1 MFRYRLLLALIATV
15 ALSSCAWQPHGP
27 TDLLPI
33 SCHTET
39 SVGMLFITIENRG
52 NDAGPSTMT
61 VDYHTNSPAMTHV
74 HLEVKTPGIPS
85 GADILLSVDLP
96 LDPHTASFFE
106 PVGKITITVD
116 AGKVLPE
123 TDRNNNVLVTGCND
137 ST

>member
-1 MFRYRLLLALIATV
+1 
-15 ALSSCAWQPHGP
+15 
-27 TDLLPI
+27 
-33 SCHTET
+33 
-39 SVGMLFITIENRG
+39 MLFITIENHG
-52 NDAGPSTMT
+52 NDAGPSMMT
-61 VDYHTNSPAMTHV
+61 VDYHTNSPTMPHV

-85 GADILLSVDLP
+85 GSDILLSVDLP

-123 TDRNNNVLVTGCND
+123 TDRNNNALVTGCND